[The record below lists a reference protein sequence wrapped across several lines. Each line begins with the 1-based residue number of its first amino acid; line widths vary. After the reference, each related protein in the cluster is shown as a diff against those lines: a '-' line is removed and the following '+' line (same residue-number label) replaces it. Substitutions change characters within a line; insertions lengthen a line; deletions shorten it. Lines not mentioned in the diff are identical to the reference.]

1 MPYTLPP
8 IVYIIV
14 LDVVEFILVCEEN
27 LKKYR
32 VYTLDTEL
40 KNYNALLNHKC

>member
-14 LDVVEFILVCEEN
+14 LDVVEFILVCEEK
-27 LKKYR
+27 LKIYRDIR
-32 VYTLDTEL
+32 VYTEF
-40 KNYNALLNHKC
+40 KKQRVVKS